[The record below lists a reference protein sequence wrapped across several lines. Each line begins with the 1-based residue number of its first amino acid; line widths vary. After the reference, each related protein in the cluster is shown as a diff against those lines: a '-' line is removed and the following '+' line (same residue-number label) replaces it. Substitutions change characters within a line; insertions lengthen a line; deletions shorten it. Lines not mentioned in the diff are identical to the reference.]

1 MGAIPLLSCTSATAY
16 NVLCSAMSM
25 QAQAQ
30 TQGSTLRQALKAL
43 QGCYELILY
52 LTISQLK
59 QAHQNLVLGYIWW
72 FLNPLL
78 WMIVYWLLVAG
89 IFKRGEPNYPL
100 FLLCAILPWRAF
112 VTSIGQSMTCLS
124 GQERL
129 IKQIPFP
136 KAVLPLSVVLANT
149 VNLAFGLIFLV
160 FIAVMAFGVQLTPYV
175 LLLPLIAIVQVT
187 FTLGLALLLSI
198 LATYF
203 ADLQNFMQFFTRIWL
218 YLSPAL
224 YAVERVPVRF
234 RTLYMLNP
242 FAPIFTSYR
251 DVLMYGRAP
260 DWFWLGVAA
269 MIALMTLFIG
279 FWFFARE
286 ESRIV
291 KVI

>member
-1 MGAIPLLSCTSATAY
+1 
-16 NVLCSAMSM
+16 M

-251 DVLMYGRAP
+251 DVFMYGRAP